1 MRYKTI
7 WVYICICIGH
17 CALYSGTNG
26 MALAH
31 KRFTSITAAVAT
43 LIPSLL
49 ASCCISLYSSLP
61 FAHAAH
67 RFFFVFCV
75 LITCFQYKNS
85 TIILCWC
92 KWEKNSCE
100 IHNNH
105 IAIISRNSKSRSKA
119 HQHKCKMAKIRS
131 TDQPNIRTVR
141 YTQSEKKK
149 ICPKGILWIRIT
161 FRWVLN
167 LQYRQIYTVPVPV
180 SVLWLQIKF
189 AELST
194 V

>member
-1 MRYKTI
+1 MDKIHTVCIQCMRYKTI
-7 WVYICICIGH
+7 WVCICICIGH

-31 KRFTSITAAVAT
+31 KRFTSITAAAAVAT

-49 ASCCISLYSSLP
+49 ASCCISLSIPHYPLLMLLIV
-61 FAHAAH
+61 
-67 RFFFVFCV
+67 FFFVFCV

-141 YTQSEKKK
+141 HTQSEKKK
-149 ICPKGILWIRIT
+149 
-161 FRWVLN
+161 
-167 LQYRQIYTVPVPV
+167 
-180 SVLWLQIKF
+180 F
-189 AELST
+189 ARKEFCEFESHFDEF
-194 V
+194 